1 MAHLFIDDLAYNVE
15 SVGTGPPLVLLHG
28 FTGSRTTWQQLT
40 AALGHHYTC
49 VIPDHVGHGLSGAP
63 PAVDRYRMRRVVDDL
78 AEVLRASGYE
88 RAAWLGYSMGGR
100 TALQV
105 AVHRPEIVS
114 ALILEGASPG
124 IADANERAER
134 IAADEALAARIEA
147 EGVDW
152 FADYWGALPM
162 WDTQTS
168 LHPVIRVALRQQRL
182 AQRAVGLAN
191 SLRGMGAGAQ
201 EPVWDRLDEV
211 RMPVQLIAGALDE
224 KYAGIAR
231 EMALA
236 LPNATIELIEDA
248 GHAAHL
254 EQADA
259 FATVVL
265 DFLRRVTTEGSEQ
278 PSPGGRGST

>member
-15 SVGTGPPLVLLHG
+15 TVGTGPPVVLLHG

-40 AALGHHYTC
+40 AALGHHFTS
-49 VIPDHVGHGLSGAP
+49 VIPDHIGHGLSGAP
-63 PAVDRYRMRRVVDDL
+63 PTPERYQMRRVVDDL
-78 AEVLRASGYE
+78 VEAVRASGYE

-105 AVHRPEIVS
+105 AVHRPEAVS

-124 IADANERAER
+124 IADDSERSER
-134 IAADEALAARIEA
+134 RAADEALAERIEA

-152 FADYWGALPM
+152 FADYWGGLPL
-162 WDTQTS
+162 WDTQAS
-168 LHPVIRVALRQQRL
+168 LNPVIRVALRQQRL

-191 SLRGMGAGAQ
+191 SLRGMGTGAQ
-201 EPVWDRLDEV
+201 ESVWDRLADV

-224 KYAGIAR
+224 KYAEIAQ
-231 EMALA
+231 EMAVA

-259 FATVVL
+259 FAAVVL
-265 DFLRRVTTEGSEQ
+265 DFLRRVATEGSE
-278 PSPGGRGST
+278 PSPGGRGAT

>member
-1 MAHLFIDDLAYNVE
+1 MPHLFIDGLAYNVE
-15 SVGTGPPLVLLHG
+15 TVGTGPPVVLLHG

-40 AALGHHYTC
+40 AVLGHHYTC

-63 PAVDRYRMRRVVDDL
+63 RELERYQMRRVVDDL
-78 AEVLRASGYE
+78 IEAIRGAGYE

-100 TALQV
+100 TALHV
-105 AVHRPEIVS
+105 AVHRPDAVS

-124 IADANERAER
+124 IADATERVER
-134 IAADEALAARIEA
+134 IAADEALGDRIEA
-147 EGVDW
+147 EGIDW

-162 WDTQTS
+162 WSTQSS
-168 LHPVIRVALRQQRL
+168 LNPVIGVALRQQRL

-201 EPVWDRLDEV
+201 ESLWDRL
-211 RMPVQLIAGALDE
+211 PAVQLPVKVMAGALDQ
-224 KYAGIAR
+224 KYAAIAE
-231 EMALA
+231 EMAVA

-259 FATVVL
+259 FASAVL
-265 DFLRRVTTEGSEQ
+265 EFLESVTIEE
-278 PSPGGRGST
+278 PSSGGRGTT

>member
-1 MAHLFIDDLAYNVE
+1 MAHLFIDDIAYNVE
-15 SVGTGPPLVLLHG
+15 TVGTGPPVVLLHG

-40 AALGHHYTC
+40 AALGHHFTC
-49 VIPDHVGHGLSGAP
+49 VIPDHIGHGLSGAP
-63 PAVDRYRMRRVVDDL
+63 RALERYQMRRVVDDL
-78 AEVLRASGYE
+78 VEVVRASGYE

-105 AVHRPEIVS
+105 AVHRPEAVS

-124 IADANERAER
+124 LADDAERADR
-134 IAADEALAARIEA
+134 RAADDALAERIEA

-152 FADYWGALPM
+152 FADYWGALPL
-162 WDTQTS
+162 WDTQAS
-168 LHPVIRVALRQQRL
+168 LNPVIRVALRQQRM

-201 EPVWDRLDEV
+201 EAVWDRLGEV
-211 RMPVQLIAGALDE
+211 RIPVQLIAGDLDE
-224 KYAGIAR
+224 KYTAIAR
-231 EMALA
+231 EMAVA

-259 FATVVL
+259 FAAVVL
-265 DFLRRVTTEGSEQ
+265 DFLRRAIEGSEQ
-278 PSPGGRGST
+278 PSTDGRRAT

>member
-1 MAHLFIDDLAYNVE
+1 MAHLFIDDIAYNVE
-15 SVGTGPPLVLLHG
+15 TVGTGPPVVLLHG
-28 FTGSRTTWQQLT
+28 FTGSRTSWQQLT
-40 AALGHHYTC
+40 AALGHHFTC
-49 VIPDHVGHGLSGAP
+49 VIPDHIGHGLSGAP
-63 PAVDRYRMRRVVDDL
+63 RALERYQMRRVVDDL
-78 AEVLRASGYE
+78 VEVVRASGYE

-105 AVHRPEIVS
+105 AVHRPEAVS

-124 IADANERAER
+124 LADDAERADR
-134 IAADEALAARIEA
+134 RAADDALAERIEA

-152 FADYWGALPM
+152 FADYWGALPL
-162 WDTQTS
+162 WDTQAS
-168 LHPVIRVALRQQRL
+168 LNPVIRVALRQQRM

-201 EPVWDRLDEV
+201 EAVWDRLGEV
-211 RMPVQLIAGALDE
+211 RIPVQLIAGDLDE
-224 KYAGIAR
+224 KYTAIAR
-231 EMALA
+231 EMAVA

-259 FATVVL
+259 FAAVVL
-265 DFLRRVTTEGSEQ
+265 DFLRRAIEGSEQ
-278 PSPGGRGST
+278 PSTDGRRAT